1 MRTNGSVGGCGHEAD
16 RREESPRRDGR
27 ACSGEEG
34 ARCEKRRHCGRRVS
48 GGGKG
53 GREGVGR
60 GERPLAGRAGGPTRV
75 GQRAESRDEASGV
88 PKARLA
94 ARDKIGLGHE
104 IRLDGSF
111 GAGRRGRSHRP
122 RVPATTE
129 LRVNTDRCL
138 HLRLSHRRSTRP
150 LPCPRLAY
158 CSSLPQRSCRPDRP
172 HSSPWTT
179 RHSFTPGL
187 PSSPPR

>member
-34 ARCEKRRHCGRRVS
+34 ARCEKRRHCGRRVN

-60 GERPLAGRAGGPTRV
+60 GERPLAGGAGGPTRV

-104 IRLDGSF
+104 IRLDGPFRAHCGPTWQKPPPARASNDRT
-111 GAGRRGRSHRP
+111 AREHRP
-122 RVPATTE
+122 MP
-129 LRVNTDRCL
+129 
-138 HLRLSHRRSTRP
+138 P
-150 LPCPRLAY
+150 P
-158 CSSLPQRSCRPDRP
+158 SSLSPTVYP
-172 HSSPWTT
+172 SSL
-179 RHSFTPGL
+179 L
-187 PSSPPR
+187 PSSRPLLVSSATLMPT